1 MARFEEIQMR
11 IAESAKNYL
20 ELYSMQVFVEQFTL
34 DRECRFFVTLSDL
47 ESPFPVSASVSFS
60 FDAFQT
66 GMTLL
71 DDEVEKDSDVD
82 SSIDLEF
89 TVNLP
94 IMRGSPDVQALLA
107 EVHEDFP
114 DAEALLI
121 FKEIF
126 SGAEP
131 LREYEISYSYS
142 VEAEDIMDAELM
154 DELFE
159 ELRGMLDLV
168 YRRTFP
174 HIDTSWYR
182 DQDDS
187 FKEN

>member
-47 ESPFPVSASVSFS
+47 DSPFPVSASVSFS

-71 DDEVEKDSDVD
+71 DEDAEKDSEVD

-89 TVNLP
+89 AVNLP
-94 IMRGSPDVQALLA
+94 IMRGAPNVQALLA

-114 DAEALLI
+114 DTEAILVS
-121 FKEIF
+121 KEIF
-126 SGAEP
+126 SSVEP
-131 LREYEISYSYS
+131 LREHELSYSYS
-142 VEAEDIMDAELM
+142 VDAEDIMDAELM

-159 ELRGMLDLV
+159 ELRGILDLV
-168 YRRTFP
+168 YRRTRD